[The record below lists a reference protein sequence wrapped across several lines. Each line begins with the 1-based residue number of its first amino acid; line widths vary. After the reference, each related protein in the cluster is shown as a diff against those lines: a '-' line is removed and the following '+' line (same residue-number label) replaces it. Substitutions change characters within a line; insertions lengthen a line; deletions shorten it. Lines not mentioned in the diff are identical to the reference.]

1 MYKDDLGLFDSEEVA
16 QEVQDEI
23 HSLFEGTFNTKLGE
37 RLLEHLSLVF
47 VDRDIYEPGM
57 TLDQV
62 AFRQGEASI
71 VKKII
76 KELNNG

>member
-1 MYKDDLGLFDSEEVA
+1 MYNDDMGLFDTEEVA
-16 QEVQDEI
+16 QEKQDEI
-23 HSLFEGTFNTKLGE
+23 RSLFEGTFNTKLGE
-37 RLLEHLSLVF
+37 RLLEYLKEVF
-47 VDRDIYEPGM
+47 VERDIYTPGM

-76 KELNNG
+76 KEINNG

>member
-1 MYKDDLGLFDSEEVA
+1 MYEDDLGLFSEEEATVN
-16 QEVQDEI
+16 QEEI
-23 HSLFEGTFNTKLGE
+23 HSLFEGTFNNKLGE
-37 RLLEHLSLVF
+37 RLLEHLTSVYI
-47 VDRDIYEPGM
+47 DRDMYQPGM

-71 VKKII
+71 IKKII

>member
-1 MYKDDLGLFDSEEVA
+1 MYEDDLGLFSEEEA
-16 QEVQDEI
+16 KAEREEV

-37 RLLEHLSLVF
+37 RLLEYLTSIY
-47 VDRDIYEPGM
+47 VDRDMYQPGM

-71 VKKII
+71 IKKIQ
-76 KELNNG
+76 KEIDNG